1 MSCVLR
7 VDDDVHHTDSTYGR
21 GTDSLGFTTNTL
33 DLTALGRQEPW
44 EEPKGRTPGQAPVA
58 GDPRITHRETE
69 DHCH

>member
-1 MSCVLR
+1 M
-7 VDDDVHHTDSTYGR
+7 
-21 GTDSLGFTTNTL
+21 GFTTNAL

-44 EEPKGRTPGQAPVA
+44 EEPKGRTTGLGAVA